1 MSNYEITKH
10 QITGDVLWKIE
21 DTDLAITD
29 GGLRI
34 VKEFI
39 EKNNY
44 NDYTLSIFDEMTGN
58 TIEIDTDIK
67 EMPTIVSRIYMEEHA
82 TPLSF
87 IGLNKLTKS
96 YVVGMNITKGRIEFG
111 NYIFKNNELKK
122 YSREI

>member
-67 EMPTIVSRIYMEEHA
+67 D
-82 TPLSF
+82 
-87 IGLNKLTKS
+87 
-96 YVVGMNITKGRIEFG
+96 
-111 NYIFKNNELKK
+111 
-122 YSREI
+122 